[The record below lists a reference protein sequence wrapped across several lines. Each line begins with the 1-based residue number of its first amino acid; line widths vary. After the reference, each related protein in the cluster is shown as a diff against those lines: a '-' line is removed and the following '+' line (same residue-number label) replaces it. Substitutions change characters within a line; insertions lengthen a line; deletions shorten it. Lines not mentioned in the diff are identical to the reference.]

1 MTALDS
7 IESAPRWQK
16 SNLTDNLA
24 PAAPADEDRRALERE
39 LDALLER
46 VADQSTRTRR
56 AALQKT
62 AARLAA
68 EVQALPKP
76 DAVYAGGVN
85 TGKGSFTGTGANGGR
100 PRLIHLLPR
109 GQVTTPGKPVKSIA
123 TDLAISGLTPS
134 ARPQVEQF
142 DQLIAAQIA
151 ADETLSQQS
160 ERLQEVKGIGPVT
173 ASTLLAEMPELGTLS
188 RNEAATLSIVAPD
201 NCDQSRTGDCA
212 DHFRRHP
219 RRSCAR

>member
-134 ARPQVEQF
+134 ARPHG
-142 DQLIAAQIA
+142 IALGQIGYHGQRA
-151 ADETLSQQS
+151 SLVMVTITSRPTVLRPAPSGRSIPVAYDWPGRG
-160 ERLQEVKGIGPVT
+160 RL
-173 ASTLLAEMPELGTLS
+173 L
-188 RNEAATLSIVAPD
+188 RAATDVRLWLHLSG
-201 NCDQSRTGDCA
+201 NTGGAHCGA
-212 DHFRRHP
+212 
-219 RRSCAR
+219 